1 MNKINTDKPLF
12 EADRAILSI
21 ILLIIFSA
29 IIWKKIENKFYD
41 KVLIDIFEEN
51 PSEIRKKDK

>member
-21 ILLIIFSA
+21 ILLIIFRA